1 MDKNYILFIKGFI
14 VGIGKIIPG
23 VSGSLLAISIGIYD
37 KALNC
42 ISVFFTNMKQSIKYL
57 MPLGLG
63 ILLAIIFFSN
73 IIFYF
78 INNYYFP
85 IMLLFLGLIISG
97 IPYLLKIIKENKFC
111 EKDTKFIIIIVILF
125 IISFFLRNDLLVL
138 TKTIS
143 NYKII
148 FWFIIGFIDALT
160 MIIPGISG
168 TAILMM
174 LGCYNDVILMYANP
188 LSNIHMLIPF
198 GFGLVITVLLL
209 TKIFNWLFNNCSK
222 SIYLLILILV
232 LISIL
237 SLIQNIFSSTYNTFS
252 LIIGIILFIFGYLFS
267 YFIENR
273 HKKY

>member
-14 VGIGKIIPG
+14 VGIGKIMPG
-23 VSGSLLAISIGIYD
+23 VSGSLLAISMGIYD
-37 KALNC
+37 KSLTS
-42 ISVFFTNMKQSIKYL
+42 ISTFFTNMKKSIKFL
-57 MPLGLG
+57 MPIGIG

-73 IIFYF
+73 IIFYC

-85 IMLLFLGLIISG
+85 IMLLFLGLIIGG
-97 IPYLLKIIKENKFC
+97 IPSLLKTIKKIKFC
-111 EKDTKFIIIIVILF
+111 KKDIKFIFLVIFLFIII
-125 IISFFLRNDLLVL
+125 FFLRNDILILAQ
-138 TKTIS
+138 TIS

-160 MIIPGISG
+160 MIIPGVSG

-188 LSNIHMLIPF
+188 LSNIQTVIPF
-198 GFGLVITVLLL
+198 VIGMVITVLLL

-232 LISIL
+232 LISIV
-237 SLIQNIFSSTYNTFS
+237 SLIKNIFSSTFNIFN
-252 LIIGIILFIFGYLFS
+252 LIMGTILFMLGYLLS
-267 YFIENR
+267 YLIDNR
-273 HKKY
+273 HKK